1 MNLNIFIFN
10 IQIKGLKLM
19 KINSKTDKVLEFLV
33 RKRYELELGEGFES
47 ESYCNEQ
54 VGKV

>member
-1 MNLNIFIFN
+1 
-10 IQIKGLKLM
+10 M